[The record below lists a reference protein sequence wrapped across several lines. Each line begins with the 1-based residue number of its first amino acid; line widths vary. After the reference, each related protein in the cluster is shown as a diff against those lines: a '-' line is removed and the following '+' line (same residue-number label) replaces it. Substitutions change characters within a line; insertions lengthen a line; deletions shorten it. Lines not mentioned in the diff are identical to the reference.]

1 MKRLSQPRSCITI
14 CLKVIRNAWHFCYA
28 LGLAFKVVCGGLRDL
43 CNFKVEGEGY
53 RLSYRI
59 IRDNLEL
66 GISCISD
73 SCNPIELTRREWHE
87 VAESVGAKFINIEIS
102 CSDSSEH
109 EQRVI
114 TRRSEVTNLKLP
126 DWKQVQNR
134 HYEAWKADVI
144 KIDTAGKSIEI
155 AFAELTEKLGV

>member
-1 MKRLSQPRSCITI
+1 M
-14 CLKVIRNAWHFCYA
+14 
-28 LGLAFKVVCGGLRDL
+28 
-43 CNFKVEGEGY
+43 
-53 RLSYRI
+53 
-59 IRDNLEL
+59 
-66 GISCISD
+66 
-73 SCNPIELTRREWHE
+73 
-87 VAESVGAKFINIEIS
+87 GAKFINIEIS

-144 KIDTAGKSIEI
+144 KAGKSIEM
-155 AFAELTEKLGV
+155 AFAELSEKLGV